1 MENATMNCSP
11 ASPNT
16 VLSPED
22 GEVFQRV
29 WKRVMPDA
37 SESCPIEIRPAV
49 QTGRTQNDEMMNN
62 EMMDA
67 EISSV
72 EMRAPEVRTTIV
84 GGDLPCTCVHPPQD
98 RQEEPASLPALAD
111 RCSPHRG
118 GDFPDISQVQKL
130 GPGSCVYGSMLQRQ
144 AMDALEAWQLY
155 RCLARRSTGKCGRT
169 LSSMASEKHHA
180 ARRLSAA
187 YFLISGVRFWPVDRL
202 ATPRIPSYLGTIRQ
216 AYQAEQRREQAYLM
230 SAAETAD
237 EALQELYQDLAAQS
251 GAHGQALRGI
261 LEQNV

>member
-1 MENATMNCSP
+1 MENATMNCPSDP
-11 ASPNT
+11 P
-16 VLSPED
+16 VLRPDD

-29 WKRVMPDA
+29 WKRVMPEG
-37 SESCPIEIRPAV
+37 ESCPIEV
-49 QTGRTQNDEMMNN
+49 K
-62 EMMDA
+62 
-67 EISSV
+67 
-72 EMRAPEVRTTIV
+72 TTIV
-84 GGDLPCTCVHPPQD
+84 GGDLPCTCVHPQKEGVD
-98 RQEEPASLPALAD
+98 ETPALPAALGETN
-111 RCSPHRG
+111 SPHRG
-118 GDFPDISQVQKL
+118 GDFPDVSQVNRL

-155 RCLARRSTGKCGRT
+155 RCLARRSAGKSART
-169 LSSMASEKHHA
+169 LSALASEQHHA

-202 ATPRIPSYLGTIRQ
+202 AMPRIPSYLGTLRQ

-230 SAAETAD
+230 SAAETTD

-251 GAHGQALRGI
+251 GNHSGSLRTI